1 MKKILAAIA
10 SFSTAFLLISA
21 TTTPAFAGNGVMYR
35 LVPATAVASAKSVV
49 IGETLWRCA
58 PNGCVTGETTS
69 RPAIVCAQAA
79 RKVGKIESFTAKGV
93 EFNADELAKCNEKA
107 KA

>member
-1 MKKILAAIA
+1 MKKIFAVLA

-21 TTTPAFAGNGVMYR
+21 TTMPAFAAAPMYK
-35 LVPATAVASAKSVV
+35 LVPATAVTSAKSVV
-49 IGETLWRCA
+49 VGETLWRCG
-58 PNGCVTGETTS
+58 PTGCVAGESNS

-79 RKVGKIESFTAKGV
+79 RKVGKIESFTANGTA
-93 EFNADELAKCNEKA
+93 FTADELTKCNAKA

>member
-21 TTTPAFAGNGVMYR
+21 ATTPAFAAGGVMYR
-35 LVPATAVASAKSVV
+35 LVPATAVTSAKSVIV
-49 IGETLWRCA
+49 GETLWRCGTD
-58 PNGCVTGETTS
+58 GCVTGETTS

-79 RKVGKIESFTAKGV
+79 RKVGKVQSFTAKGV
-93 EFNADELAKCNEKA
+93 EFNADELAKCNAKA